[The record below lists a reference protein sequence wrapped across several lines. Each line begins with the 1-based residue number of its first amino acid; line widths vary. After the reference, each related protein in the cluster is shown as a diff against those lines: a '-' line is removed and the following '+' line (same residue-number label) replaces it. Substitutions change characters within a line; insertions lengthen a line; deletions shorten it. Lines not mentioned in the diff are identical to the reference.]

1 MMPVVER
8 SITVDICFSCW
19 GVEKTPLFCYPKNRT
34 NVCISV
40 PQVIG
45 TIRTDGSNYMSL
57 ITETQS

>member
-1 MMPVVER
+1 M
-8 SITVDICFSCW
+8 
-19 GVEKTPLFCYPKNRT
+19 TPLFCYPKNRT

-57 ITETQS
+57 FTETQS